1 MISSCSELSGLL
13 LCLQDP
19 VSKDLTWKTSFKTNT
34 FTQICTVIVDTK
46 RQGLNDKESASSLR
60 NEMQDPLRLVI
71 TPTMLHLVALTVEF
85 ETLNLT
91 VEISKTQ
98 RYIYIKSKF

>member
-19 VSKDLTWKTSFKTNT
+19 VSKDLTWKTNT
-34 FTQICTVIVDTK
+34 FTQICTEIVDTK

-71 TPTMLHLVALTVEF
+71 TPRMLHLVALTVEF

>member
-19 VSKDLTWKTSFKTNT
+19 VSKDLTWKTNT
-34 FTQICTVIVDTK
+34 FTQICTEIVDTK
-46 RQGLNDKESASSLR
+46 RQGLHDKESASSLR
-60 NEMQDPLRLVI
+60 NEMQDALRLVI